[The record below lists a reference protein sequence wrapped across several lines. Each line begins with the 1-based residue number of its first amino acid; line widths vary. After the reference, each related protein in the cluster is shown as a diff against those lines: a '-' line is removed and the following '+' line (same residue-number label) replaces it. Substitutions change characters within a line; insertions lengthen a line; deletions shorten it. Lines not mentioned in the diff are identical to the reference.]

1 MICALV
7 GLMAFL
13 SVRRQKRA
21 SASLFDQRKLAA
33 EAARAKAKAGRRSDY
48 VESTQDEEIEF
59 TSVNDEIVPL
69 METSSNPLEIV

>member
-21 SASLFDQRKLAA
+21 TASLFDQRKIAA
-33 EAARAKAKAGRRSDY
+33 EAARAKAKAARRSDY

-59 TSVNDEIVPL
+59 TNVNDEIVPL
-69 METSSNPLEIV
+69 METTSNPLEIV